1 MLPVFELFLT
11 LLLTDEWREPMKFD
25 NDWERIREFSKLLYE
40 VSQIPI
46 QIADIHGA
54 TRLFFPSLPEFQEIG
69 LPRSISESLIARA
82 KQGPVLQ
89 TYHSVL

>member
-1 MLPVFELFLT
+1 
-11 LLLTDEWREPMKFD
+11 MKFD

-54 TRLFFPSLPEFQEIG
+54 TRLFFPSLPEFR
-69 LPRSISESLIARA
+69 RSASRAPFLNPLLHARNKA
-82 KQGPVLQ
+82 RSYRHTIRSYCVPASPFLWMNNPFF
-89 TYHSVL
+89 

>member
-1 MLPVFELFLT
+1 
-11 LLLTDEWREPMKFD
+11 MKFD

-82 KQGPVLQ
+82 KQDRSHRHTIRSYCVPASPFLWMNNPFF
-89 TYHSVL
+89 